1 MTTATPLSL
10 NQVRALPAMP
20 TALQAFAALNIGETN
35 GYELIKAGEFPI
47 EIVKFGRVFRVRK
60 TELLAFLGLPEHADA
75 EVQSASATEEDNGAP
90 EVQSGAPSEQSAPTH
105 ASK

>member
-10 NQVRALPAMP
+10 DQVRALPAMP
-20 TALQAFAALNIGETN
+20 TALEAFAALNIGETS
-35 GYELIKAGEFPI
+35 GYALINSGEFPI
-47 EIVKFGRVFRVRK
+47 EIVKFGRAFRVRK

-75 EVQSASATEEDNGAP
+75 EVQSASATAGDDGAP
-90 EVQSGAPSEQSAPTH
+90 GVQPGAPSEQSAPTH